1 MTPHDYARAVIA
13 QWEGN
18 LSMDPN
24 DPGNWYHGQLFG
36 SMHGVTA
43 DTLEAFMHRP
53 VTREDVKSVT
63 LDEAADIAVA
73 HFYHPDLSQL
83 DWSPAVANL
92 LDFEWGSG
100 ETQTVKN
107 LQRLCGAA
115 PDGVMGP
122 ATVAAFNAWQSAQH
136 PNAARLAVYQMRIDF
151 YKMLGQQPRFAQ
163 YVQGWC
169 NRAAW
174 AANAWVVL

>member
-1 MTPHDYARAVIA
+1 MTPHDFSRAIIA

-24 DPGNWYHGQLFG
+24 DPGNWHKGQLLG
-36 SMHGVTA
+36 SMHGVTG
-43 DTLEAFMHRP
+43 DTLAMYMHRE
-53 VTREDVKSVT
+53 VTAQDIKDVT

-73 HFYHPDLSQL
+73 SFYHPDLSQL
-83 DWSPAVANL
+83 EWSPAVANL

-100 ETQTVKN
+100 DSQTVKN
-107 LQRLCGAA
+107 LQRLCGAF
-115 PDGVMGP
+115 PDGKMGP
-122 ATVAAFNAWQSAQH
+122 QTVQMFNAWQMAQH

-151 YKMLGQQPRFAQ
+151 YKMLGQQARFAQ

-169 NRAAW
+169 NRATW
-174 AANAWVVL
+174 AANSWVVV